1 MDLSW
6 SLLVL
11 LAAMLGVAWF
21 WHDSLGARERA
32 NVAALEACQGTGASL
47 LDGTVAFR
55 RLRTVRPGGGSLR
68 LERTYVFDYSRD
80 GVTREQ
86 GFVILT
92 GHTVDSVGLQQPRGA
107 IPFFRAGD

>member
-1 MDLSW
+1 VELSW

-11 LAAMLGVAWF
+11 LAAMLSVAWF

-32 NVAALEACQGTGASL
+32 NAAAFEACAGTGASL

-55 RLRTVRPGGGSLR
+55 RLQAVRLDGGSLR
-68 LERTYVFDYSRD
+68 LKRTYVFDYTRD

-92 GHTVDSVGLQQPRGA
+92 GHTVDSVGLQRPQGLS
-107 IPFFRAGD
+107 PF